1 MGSLHSTFE
10 QDKMRCLL
18 LLSVAVASVLSIP
31 HNLPLPADQGLEND
45 HINEILDVVES
56 SLDNDPEG
64 RALLFTVTKTKTNMV
79 TETATVMFTV
89 TEQPKCVALGT
100 PAVDCASTT
109 TTAAP
114 TTEAAST
121 SAASEATTEAATTT
135 TAAATTAAATTT
147 TTAAATTTE
156 TTTAA
161 AGGRALSARHIDH
174 DKEKRH
180 NPFPGATVT
189 RSDGKEASIFDIL
202 PTPVL
207 EDAQGRIDMD
217 SFDGVI
223 MDEGNF
229 QSGKLEWKE
238 VAIQGFSTCGRSS
251 GKRPR
256 ILTLSTVTVD
266 VTTTIVP
273 TTTVTAATVTH
284 TVAGIG
290 CTTAGFMFAVPA
302 C

>member
-114 TTEAAST
+114 TT
-121 SAASEATTEAATTT
+121 
-135 TAAATTAAATTT
+135 
-147 TTAAATTTE
+147 TE

-207 EDAQGRIDMD
+207 EESQGRIDMD

>member
-31 HNLPLPADQGLEND
+31 HNLPLPVDQGLEND

-64 RALLFTVTKTKTNMV
+64 RALIFTVTKTKTNMV

-114 TTEAAST
+114 TTTTAAP
-121 SAASEATTEAATTT
+121 TTTADDATT
-135 TAAATTAAATTT
+135 TAAE
-147 TTAAATTTE
+147 E

-174 DKEKRH
+174 AKEKRH

-207 EDAQGRIDMD
+207 EESQGRIDMD

-273 TTTVTAATVTH
+273 TTTVTADTVTH

>member
-31 HNLPLPADQGLEND
+31 HNLPLPVDQGLEND

-64 RALLFTVTKTKTNMV
+64 RALIFTVTKTKTNMV

-114 TTEAAST
+114 TTTTAAP
-121 SAASEATTEAATTT
+121 TT
-135 TAAATTAAATTT
+135 TADDA
-147 TTAAATTTE
+147 

-174 DKEKRH
+174 AKKRH

-207 EDAQGRIDMD
+207 EESQGRIDMD

-273 TTTVTAATVTH
+273 TTTVTADTVTH

>member
-1 MGSLHSTFE
+1 MGSLHSSFE

-31 HNLPLPADQGLEND
+31 HNLPLPVDQGLEND

-56 SLDNDPEG
+56 SLDDDPEG
-64 RALLFTVTKTKTNMV
+64 RALIFTVTKTKTNMV

-100 PAVDCASTT
+100 PADDAT
-109 TTAAP
+109 TTAA
-114 TTEAAST
+114 E
-121 SAASEATTEAATTT
+121 
-135 TAAATTAAATTT
+135 
-147 TTAAATTTE
+147 E
-156 TTTAA
+156 TTMAA

-174 DKEKRH
+174 AEEKRH

-207 EDAQGRIDMD
+207 EESQGRIDMD

-266 VTTTIVP
+266 VTTT
-273 TTTVTAATVTH
+273 TVTAATVTH

>member
-31 HNLPLPADQGLEND
+31 HNLPLPVDQGLEND

-56 SLDNDPEG
+56 SLDDDPEG
-64 RALLFTVTKTKTNMV
+64 RALIFTVTKTKTNMV

-114 TTEAAST
+114 TTTADDA
-121 SAASEATTEAATTT
+121 TT
-135 TAAATTAAATTT
+135 TAAE
-147 TTAAATTTE
+147 E
-156 TTTAA
+156 TTMAA

-174 DKEKRH
+174 AKEKRH

-207 EDAQGRIDMD
+207 EESQGRIDMD

-238 VAIQGFSTCGRSS
+238 VAIQGLSTCGRSS